1 MPLIEFNNLN
11 KNAFISFLQSF
22 NNSTELEFRFGNF
35 VYDKTGNL
43 KIKLKIPIILR
54 QLILK
59 FVILL
64 GLRIYQIIKLFKA
77 LLKFVYLIIMLRKQ
91 QQQSFR

>member
-35 VYDKTGNL
+35 VYDKNSSNSHFVSNTEIDFFHRL
-43 KIKLKIPIILR
+43 KLTLNQ
-54 QLILK
+54 QLI
-59 FVILL
+59 
-64 GLRIYQIIKLFKA
+64 
-77 LLKFVYLIIMLRKQ
+77 
-91 QQQSFR
+91 